1 MSAAPS
7 SSSGGAAVVP
17 AAPPQAGAQP
27 SAAQSVDFLTLL
39 QHLKSRGPATGGAGG
54 AGPGKEG
61 AVWWQAGRWAGVS

>member
-39 QHLKSRGPATGGAGG
+39 QHLKVGQGQLGYITA
-54 AGPGKEG
+54 
-61 AVWWQAGRWAGVS
+61 